1 MLLGMNYIHP
11 MPGNKKKKT
20 KVDTFSDFDVSLSH
34 DVADSFPE
42 MKIKLEQAMLGNAE
56 SLSLRHVV
64 KCFTKPKLS

>member
-11 MPGNKKKKT
+11 VPGKKT

-42 MKIKLEQAMLGNAE
+42 MKIKLEQAMLGNTE
-56 SLSLRHVV
+56 FCH
-64 KCFTKPKLS
+64 